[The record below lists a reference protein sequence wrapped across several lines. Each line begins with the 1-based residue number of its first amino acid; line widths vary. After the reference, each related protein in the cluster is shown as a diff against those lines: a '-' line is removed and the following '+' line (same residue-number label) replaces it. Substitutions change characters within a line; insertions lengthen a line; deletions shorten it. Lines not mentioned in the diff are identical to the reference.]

1 MSAPHG
7 VVIRA
12 HPRHEGALVEA
23 IRASDEDLEVVR
35 RCADMAEVSAAARSG
50 RERRPAARLPDMTR
64 RTILFHSGASATGSA
79 SAPTAR
85 ASAAPARPC
94 AR

>member
-50 RERRPAARLPDMTR
+50 VADLAVPVSYTHLTLPT
-64 RTILFHSGASATGSA
+64 T
-79 SAPTAR
+79 PYV
-85 ASAAPARPC
+85 
-94 AR
+94 

>member
-50 RERRPAARLPDMTR
+50 VADLALLDEEVVVPPALLGEAPLEVREEEFDV
-64 RTILFHSGASATGSA
+64 H
-79 SAPTAR
+79 APTVPHDGA
-85 ASAAPARPC
+85 
-94 AR
+94 